1 MESSSSSYTRCLVGK
16 CGAEGGTGLENAVH
30 RGEGRKMAA
39 PVRRLLYGAARGSG
53 RPWGARTLG
62 GAAAAASGRSAAS
75 SNGGSPWRLLGALC
89 LQRPPIV
96 SQPLTPLQ
104 VEMAELLQQ
113 IEVEKSRYSDHE
125 IRALEETRRLER
137 KKADI
142 YDSDDDDEQNILLA
156 QDLEDTW
163 EQTFLQ
169 FKPQPRVTEA
179 DQKNDRTSLH
189 RKLDQNLVL
198 LVKEKMG
205 DQETWMLPHAEW
217 QDGETLRGTAERA
230 LATVSQ
236 NSVEAKFLGNAPC
249 GYYKFKYPQAFRTE
263 NNIGAKVFFFKALL
277 RSGDLSQA
285 RKKDDHAWVSKEELG
300 DYLKPKYL
308 AQVRRFFMDI

>member
-1 MESSSSSYTRCLVGK
+1 
-16 CGAEGGTGLENAVH
+16 
-30 RGEGRKMAA
+30 MAA
-39 PVRRLLYGAARGSG
+39 PARRALCGAARGWRLPR
-53 RPWGARTLG
+53 RPLALS
-62 GAAAAASGRSAAS
+62 AAPDPSAAS
-75 SNGGSPWRLLGALC
+75 ARGGSPWRLLGALC
-89 LQRPPIV
+89 LQRPPVV

-104 VEMAELLQQ
+104 VEMAELLRQ
-113 IEVEKSRYSDHE
+113 IEVEKSQYSDHE
-125 IRALEETRRLER
+125 IRALKETQRLER

-142 YDSDDDDEQNILLA
+142 YDSDDDDDGKDILLS

-198 LVKEKMG
+198 LVKEKLG
-205 DQETWMLPHAEW
+205 DQETWILPHAEW
-217 QDGETLRGTAERA
+217 QVGETLRGTAERVF
-230 LATVSQ
+230 ATLSQ
-236 NSVEAKFLGNAPC
+236 NSMEAKFLGNAPC
-249 GYYKFKYPQAFRTE
+249 GYYKFKFPQAFRTE

-277 RSGDLSQA
+277 QSGNLSQA
-285 RKKDDHAWVSKEELG
+285 RKKNDHVWVCKEELG

>member
-1 MESSSSSYTRCLVGK
+1 
-16 CGAEGGTGLENAVH
+16 
-30 RGEGRKMAA
+30 MAA
-39 PVRRLLYGAARGSG
+39 PVRRVLYGAARGLG
-53 RPWGARTLG
+53 RPWRPRTFC
-62 GAAAAASGRSAAS
+62 AAAAAAAAPGRSAVAPS
-75 SNGGSPWRLLGALC
+75 GGSPWRLLGALC
-89 LQRPPIV
+89 LQRPPII

-125 IRALEETRRLER
+125 MRALEEIRKLER

-142 YDSDDDDEQNILLA
+142 YDSDDDDDEKEILLT

-169 FKPQPRVTEA
+169 FKPHPRVTEA

-198 LVKEKMG
+198 LVKEKIG
-205 DQETWMLPHAEW
+205 DQETWILPHAEW
-217 QDGETLRGTAERA
+217 QIGETLRETAERV
-230 LATVSQ
+230 LAILSQ
-236 NSVEAKFLGNAPC
+236 NSMEAKFLGNAPC
-249 GYYKFKYPQAFRTE
+249 GYYKFKFPQAFRTE

-277 RSGDLSQA
+277 QNGDLSHA
-285 RKKDDHAWVSKEELG
+285 RNKDDHVWVSKEELA

>member
-1 MESSSSSYTRCLVGK
+1 
-16 CGAEGGTGLENAVH
+16 
-30 RGEGRKMAA
+30 MAA
-39 PVRRLLYGAARGSG
+39 PVRRLMLYCAVRSLG
-53 RPWGARTLG
+53 RQRRPGTVYT
-62 GAAAAASGRSAAS
+62 AAAAAAPSRSAAS
-75 SNGGSPWRLLGALC
+75 QGGGSPWRLLGALC

-142 YDSDDDDEQNILLA
+142 YDSDDDDDDEDILLA

-198 LVKEKMG
+198 LVKEKLG
-205 DQETWMLPHAEW
+205 DQEIWILPHAEW
-217 QDGETLRGTAERA
+217 QVGETLRGTAERA
-230 LATVSQ
+230 LATLSE
-236 NSVEAKFLGNAPC
+236 NSMEAKFLGNAPC
-249 GYYKFKYPQAFRTE
+249 GYYKFKFPQALRTE

-277 RSGDLSQA
+277 QNGDLSQA

>member
-1 MESSSSSYTRCLVGK
+1 
-16 CGAEGGTGLENAVH
+16 
-30 RGEGRKMAA
+30 MAA
-39 PVRRLLYGAARGSG
+39 PMRRALLYGAARDSG
-53 RPWGARTLG
+53 RPWRSRTLC
-62 GAAAAASGRSAAS
+62 AAAAASGGSAAS
-75 SNGGSPWRLLGALC
+75 PSGGSPWRLLGALC

-125 IRALEETRRLER
+125 IRVLEETWRLER

-142 YDSDDDDEQNILLA
+142 YDSDDNDEDDEKDILLA

-198 LVKEKMG
+198 LVKEKLG
-205 DQETWMLPHAEW
+205 DQETWILPHVEW
-217 QDGETLRGTAERA
+217 QAGETLRGTAERA
-230 LATVSQ
+230 LATLSQ
-236 NSVEAKFLGNAPC
+236 NSVQAKFLGNAPC
-249 GYYKFKYPQAFRTE
+249 GYYKFKFPQAFRTE
-263 NNIGAKVFFFKALL
+263 NIIGAKVFFFKALL
-277 RSGDLSQA
+277 QSGNLSQA

>member
-1 MESSSSSYTRCLVGK
+1 
-16 CGAEGGTGLENAVH
+16 
-30 RGEGRKMAA
+30 MAA
-39 PVRRLLYGAARGSG
+39 PVRRLWLYGAELGLG
-53 RPWGARTLG
+53 RWPPRTLCV
-62 GAAAAASGRSAAS
+62 AAPARASGTSAAS
-75 SNGGSPWRLLGALC
+75 SSGGSPWRLLGALC

-96 SQPLTPLQ
+96 SQPLTPQQ

-137 KKADI
+137 RKADI
-142 YDSDDDDEQNILLA
+142 YDSDDDDDDDEKDILLA

-198 LVKEKMG
+198 LVKEKLG
-205 DQETWMLPHAEW
+205 DQETWILPHAEW
-217 QDGETLRGTAERA
+217 QSGETLRDTAERA
-230 LATVSQ
+230 LATLSK

-249 GYYKFKYPQAFRTE
+249 GYYKFKFPQAFRTE
-263 NNIGAKVFFFKALL
+263 NNIGAKVFFFKAFLQ
-277 RSGDLSQA
+277 SGNLSQA
-285 RKKDDHAWVSKEELG
+285 RKKDDHAWVSREELG

>member
-1 MESSSSSYTRCLVGK
+1 
-16 CGAEGGTGLENAVH
+16 
-30 RGEGRKMAA
+30 MAA
-39 PVRRLLYGAARGSG
+39 PVRKLLYGAARGLG
-53 RPWGARTLG
+53 RSWRPRTLCAA
-62 GAAAAASGRSAAS
+62 AAAAASGRIAAS
-75 SNGGSPWRLLGALC
+75 SSGGSPWRLLGALC

-104 VEMAELLQQ
+104 VEMAELLRQ

-142 YDSDDDDEQNILLA
+142 YDSDDDDDDKDILLA

-198 LVKEKMG
+198 LVKEKLG
-205 DQETWMLPHAEW
+205 DQETWILPHAEW
-217 QDGETLRGTAERA
+217 QAGETLRGTAERA
-230 LATVSQ
+230 LATLSQ

-249 GYYKFKYPQAFRTE
+249 GYYKFKFPQAFRTE
-263 NNIGAKVFFFKALL
+263 NSIGAKVFFFKALL
-277 RSGDLSQA
+277 QSGNLSQA
-285 RKKDDHAWVSKEELG
+285 KKKEDYVWVSKEELG